1 MKARSREKRNEIKIE
16 FGNEQNNN
24 ITIYNV
30 RCRAIYT
37 GSGEKSTRITFSS
50 ERVLRP
56 GKTDDNWTTG
66 EIYAEQSPRLISY
79 DRNGSFAKTRELWCI
94 QLFI

>member
-1 MKARSREKRNEIKIE
+1 MIKIE

-50 ERVLRP
+50 ERLLDPERP
-56 GKTDDNWTTG
+56 MINSTTG
-66 EIYAEQSPRLISY
+66 EIYAEQSP
-79 DRNGSFAKTRELWCI
+79 D
-94 QLFI
+94 

>member
-1 MKARSREKRNEIKIE
+1 MIKIE

-50 ERVLRP
+50 ERLLDPERP
-56 GKTDDNWTTG
+56 MIIGRPEK
-66 EIYAEQSPRLISY
+66 YAEQSPRLISY